1 MAFIPVMTFSA
12 LLLQSSVSRDPSET
26 IIYVVVVFFFFLGG
40 GGGGLSMLIIFFAVV
55 VVAQYFISRNHD
67 TLPLKSLRY
76 VSLKI
81 IIIMTIIM

>member
-26 IIYVVVVFFFFLGG
+26 IIICCCCCCFFL
-40 GGGGLSMLIIFFAVV
+40 GGGLSMLIIFFAVV